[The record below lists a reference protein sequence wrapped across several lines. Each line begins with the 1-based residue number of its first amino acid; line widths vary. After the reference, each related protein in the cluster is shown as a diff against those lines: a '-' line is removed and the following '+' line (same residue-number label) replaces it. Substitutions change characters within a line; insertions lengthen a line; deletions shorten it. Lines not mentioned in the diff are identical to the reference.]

1 MGESVRYIPS
11 TNNMERLI
19 IALLFLIYLS
29 YQVSAREDIGKAISI
44 FNVVKFKNDVCA
56 GGGNQNGTC
65 YTAEEC
71 SAIDG
76 TASGSCAEG
85 YGICCIVSLVCGST
99 SKQNCTY
106 LVQAATTAPKTN
118 PCTYTICPLSSNICR
133 IKLDFSTFAIAGPS
147 TLTLTTAIATV
158 NHASDKGSCV
168 TDTFTVSSSAGA
180 IPVICGANAGQHMF
194 VDSDGDACNTASFTF
209 GGTSVTRQYDIK
221 VLQFDCR
228 NEMGGPAGCLQYF
241 SNDIGTFSSFN
252 FVTPTTPEATDA
264 AHLANQDYN
273 ICIRR
278 NKGKCRIC
286 YIPSTVGATAGTNP
300 SSYGISIGQAATMG
314 EIGSNCSLDFL
325 EIIGLANDAESQ
337 VHLTAPGL
345 VNLGKIC
352 GQAFDAAGST
362 SGANAPMSVCTMG
375 RPFNVRFVTDGNELE
390 TETTVAVPTAQIGF
404 SLNYRQIDC

>member
-147 TLTLTTAIATV
+147 TLTLTTA
-158 NHASDKGSCV
+158 
-168 TDTFTVSSSAGA
+168 
-180 IPVICGANAGQHMF
+180 NAGQHMF
-194 VDSDGDACNTASFTF
+194 VDSDGDACNTA
-209 GGTSVTRQYDIK
+209 
-221 VLQFDCR
+221 
-228 NEMGGPAGCLQYF
+228 
-241 SNDIGTFSSFN
+241 
-252 FVTPTTPEATDA
+252 
-264 AHLANQDYN
+264 
-273 ICIRR
+273 
-278 NKGKCRIC
+278 
-286 YIPSTVGATAGTNP
+286 
-300 SSYGISIGQAATMG
+300 
-314 EIGSNCSLDFL
+314 
-325 EIIGLANDAESQ
+325 
-337 VHLTAPGL
+337 
-345 VNLGKIC
+345 
-352 GQAFDAAGST
+352 
-362 SGANAPMSVCTMG
+362 
-375 RPFNVRFVTDGNELE
+375 
-390 TETTVAVPTAQIGF
+390 
-404 SLNYRQIDC
+404 